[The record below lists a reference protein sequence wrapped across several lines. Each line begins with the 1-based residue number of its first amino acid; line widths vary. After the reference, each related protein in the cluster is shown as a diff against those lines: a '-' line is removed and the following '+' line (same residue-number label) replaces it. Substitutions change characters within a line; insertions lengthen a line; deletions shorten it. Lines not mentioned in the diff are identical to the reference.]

1 MTNNHEKR
9 RADRMAPDLLAFPL
23 GWFRLY
29 LHPAIGQGDIF
40 PFQLGCHFP

>member
-9 RADRMAPDLLAFPL
+9 RVDRISPDLLAFRL

-29 LHPAIGQGDIF
+29 LQPSIGQGDIF
-40 PFQLGCHFP
+40 PEQLGCHFP